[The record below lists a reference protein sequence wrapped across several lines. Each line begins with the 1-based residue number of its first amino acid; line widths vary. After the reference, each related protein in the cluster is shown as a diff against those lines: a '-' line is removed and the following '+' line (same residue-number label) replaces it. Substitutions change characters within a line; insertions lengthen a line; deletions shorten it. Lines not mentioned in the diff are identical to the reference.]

1 MSHPS
6 AAPGQLKIKHGK
18 REGDLF
24 FCHGPGT
31 AKADVHLLL
40 GALTERV
47 CEPDFGARYRMELDG
62 QMADSIL
69 AQLEAR
75 GYDPTTLEIS
85 IRKKEEVPD
94 HGHS

>member
-18 REGDLF
+18 RENDLF

-31 AKADVHLLL
+31 AKADAFLLL
-40 GALTERV
+40 GAVTERV
-47 CEPDFGARYRMELDG
+47 CEPDFATRLRMEMEG
-62 QMADSIL
+62 QVVDSVL

-75 GYDPTTLEIS
+75 GYDPTTLEIT
-85 IRKKEEVPD
+85 IRKKEEVA
-94 HGHS
+94 